1 METDS
6 LKWANVYI
14 KFDRQYCYNTTT

>member
-1 METDS
+1 MGTDS

-14 KFDRQYCYNTTT
+14 KFDREYCYNTAT